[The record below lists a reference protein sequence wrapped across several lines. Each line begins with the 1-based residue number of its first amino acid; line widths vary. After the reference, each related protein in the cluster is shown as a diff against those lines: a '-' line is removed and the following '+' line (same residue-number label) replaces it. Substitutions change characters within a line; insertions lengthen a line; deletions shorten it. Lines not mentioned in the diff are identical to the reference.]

1 MPIGPKTF
9 QTRTQRDLIVY
20 LFSRRLPPSSPHIPW
35 RVLFNTQ
42 QQNPYKSQSTLGW
55 YPLSSMFNHSC
66 LPNCLWYL
74 IGDYL
79 FIYVCASNVRQGDE
93 LTISYCSLWISSINE
108 RTNQL
113 RQYDITSCQCL
124 LCLYDRSLINEYE
137 NDLKKFS
144 NIRALARQKNIS
156 NSNRFHYLQQLK
168 CQYEYLINKYQERP
182 ISFINEFIDL
192 ESISNYFQ
200 YENNENEIKQFLN
213 NQQNSFLE
221 RLSNICDLT
230 LSQIS
235 NPILLF
241 GRQIQLLINH
251 LEHFHLSDSK
261 QWNHLL
267 GYLYEIYTFKCHSS
281 SNDIQKT
288 LKDYKQL
295 FTNLFQT
302 QTFLQQPFIINE
314 KRL

>member
-1 MPIGPKTF
+1 
-9 QTRTQRDLIVY
+9 
-20 LFSRRLPPSSPHIPW
+20 
-35 RVLFNTQ
+35 
-42 QQNPYKSQSTLGW
+42 
-55 YPLSSMFNHSC
+55 MFNHSC

-93 LTISYCSLWISSINE
+93 LTISYCPLWISSINE

-137 NDLKKFS
+137 NELKKFT

-156 NSNRFHYLQQLK
+156 NSNRFNYLQQLK
-168 CQYEYLINKYQERP
+168 SQYEILIDKFQERP
-182 ISFINEFIDL
+182 IGFINEFIDL
-192 ESISNYFQ
+192 EYISHYFQ
-200 YENNENEIKQFLN
+200 HETNENEIKQFLN

-230 LSQIS
+230 LPKIS

-241 GRQIQLLINH
+241 GPQIQLLIY
-251 LEHFHLSDSK
+251 HFENFYSSDLQ
-261 QWNHLL
+261 QWNSLL
-267 GYLYEIYTFKCHSS
+267 EYLYEIYTFKCHSS

-288 LKDYKQL
+288 LKDHKQL

-302 QTFLQQPFIINE
+302 QTFLQHPFIINE
-314 KRL
+314 NKL

>member
-1 MPIGPKTF
+1 
-9 QTRTQRDLIVY
+9 
-20 LFSRRLPPSSPHIPW
+20 
-35 RVLFNTQ
+35 
-42 QQNPYKSQSTLGW
+42 
-55 YPLSSMFNHSC
+55 MFNHSC

-79 FIYVCASNVRQGDE
+79 FIYVCGANVREGDE
-93 LTISYCSLWISSINE
+93 LTISYCPLWISSINE

-137 NDLKKFS
+137 NELKKFT
-144 NIRALARQKNIS
+144 NIRALARQQNIS
-156 NSNRFHYLQQLK
+156 NSNRFNYLQQLK
-168 CQYEYLINKYQERP
+168 SQYEILIDKFQERP
-182 ISFINEFIDL
+182 IGFINEFIDL
-192 ESISNYFQ
+192 EYISHYFQ
-200 YENNENEIKQFLN
+200 HENNENEIKQFLN

-230 LSQIS
+230 LSKIS

-241 GRQIQLLINH
+241 GPQIQLLIYHFENFYSSDLQQWTPL
-251 LEHFHLSDSK
+251 LE
-261 QWNHLL
+261 
-267 GYLYEIYTFKCHSS
+267 YLYEIYTFKCHSS

-288 LKDYKQL
+288 LKDHKQL

-302 QTFLQQPFIINE
+302 QTFLQHPFIINE
-314 KRL
+314 KKL